1 MHHPDH
7 GGDAQAFAAA
17 LVAIDGR
24 FGSGAPTRTGSVDVV
39 FRASTRGAAQA
50 RLTTIRVGY
59 RNVRHRL
66 PLRRRRSYALRRRR
80 YFTL

>member
-17 LVAIDGR
+17 LGAIDRR
-24 FGSGAPTRTGSVDVV
+24 FGTGSVSRTASSDVV
-39 FRASTRGAAQA
+39 FRTSARGAAQA
-50 RLTTIRVGY
+50 RLTTIRVRY
-59 RNVRHRL
+59 RRVRDRL
-66 PLRRRRSYALRRRR
+66 PVQRRR